1 MAQMVSPE
9 QMVNQVKK
17 LLVVQNIGTFA
28 LNAHL
33 VKLALE
39 VNLVKRAN
47 LENLVHFLFI
57 FFTHV

>member
-1 MAQMVSPE
+1 MVSPE
-9 QMVNQVKK
+9 QMGNQVRK
-17 LLVVQNIGTFA
+17 LLVVQNIKTSV

-47 LENLVHFLFI
+47 LENRVNLKNF
-57 FFTHV
+57 